1 MNKKIFFNIAKI
13 GREKMKNEKS
23 QKYPIKSRKNTDK
36 KLKPPKKLKT
46 P

>member
-1 MNKKIFFNIAKI
+1 MNNNLFFHIDKIE
-13 GREKMKNEKS
+13 REKMKNEKS

-36 KLKPPKKLKT
+36 KLNPPKKLKT